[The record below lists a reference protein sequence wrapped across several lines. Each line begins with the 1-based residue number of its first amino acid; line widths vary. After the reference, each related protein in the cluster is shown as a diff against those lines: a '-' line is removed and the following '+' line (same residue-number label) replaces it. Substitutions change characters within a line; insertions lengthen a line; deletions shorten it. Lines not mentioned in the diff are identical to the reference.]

1 MKTTRPLKPF
11 EYISCPGSPR
21 ESIVMV
27 CDVPGRL
34 DLLKSMHI
42 PELRQVVADPDVQL
56 AVRKAAERTIR
67 RIQKLAAQ
75 GCVCGISEKPATN

>member
-1 MKTTRPLKPF
+1 MKPF
-11 EYISCPGSPR
+11 ESISCPGSPCER
-21 ESIVMV
+21 VVMT

-56 AVRKAAERTIR
+56 TVRKAAERTIR

-75 GCVCGISEKPATN
+75 GCICGISESVKSV